1 MSTSTAHNSV
11 GRPLDFIRQIVD
23 QDQKSGTHAVPI
35 TRFPPE
41 PNGFLHIGHAK
52 AITVSFAIAE
62 LRISSWRIKDA
73 RGTTLTRFRVE
84 TYPRYG
90 DPFEVEELQS
100 DPEIAAIRTL
110 ERTGRTLHRR
120 LLMQQRRS
128 A

>member
-1 MSTSTAHNSV
+1 MRMHI
-11 GRPLDFIRQIVD
+11 DVD
-23 QDQKSGTHAVPI
+23 QDSLVPRVRHLV
-35 TRFPPE
+35 TFA
-41 PNGFLHIGHAK
+41 LSS
-52 AITVSFAIAE
+52 VSFAIAE